1 MTDLFSSPVLR
12 VEQPR
17 VPPGVRARYKVYDGR
32 GTLLAKVAEQDVPK
46 LRQAFR
52 SVLGDGGRRR
62 TVYVE
67 NAQGAPLLALERD
80 GTRATWV
87 STPHG
92 GLIGSLRVGR
102 FQHRFNLLDAAER
115 PVGKLD
121 GNRLARR
128 FRVLDGHGAH
138 VAQLDKK
145 WKGLATEMLT
155 TADRYTVE
163 IFQPLYDP
171 LRVLVAAAPI
181 AIDLM
186 LYESKDWPIGG

>member
-17 VPPGVRARYKVYDGR
+17 VAPGARARYTVYDGR
-32 GTLLAKVAEQDVPK
+32 GTLLAKVAEHDVSTI
-46 LRQAFR
+46 RQAFR
-52 SVLGDGGRRR
+52 SVLGDGGGRR

-67 NAQGAPLLALERD
+67 DAQGAPLLALERD
-80 GTRATWV
+80 GIRGTRV

-92 GLIGSLRVGR
+92 GLIGSLRMDR
-102 FQHRFNLLDAAER
+102 FQHRYVLLDAAER
-115 PVGKLD
+115 PAGRLE

-128 FRVLDGHGAH
+128 FRVLDFHGDH

-155 TADRYTVE
+155 TADRYAVE
-163 IFQPLYDP
+163 IFRPLHDP

-186 LYESKDWPIGG
+186 LYESKDWPIG